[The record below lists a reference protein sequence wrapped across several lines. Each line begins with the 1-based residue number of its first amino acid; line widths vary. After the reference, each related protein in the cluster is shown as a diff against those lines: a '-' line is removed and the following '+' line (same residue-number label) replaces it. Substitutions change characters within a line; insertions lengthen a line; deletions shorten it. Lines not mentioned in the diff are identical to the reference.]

1 MDIYNTLDTV
11 GNGDHANKQQTNGQ
25 AGQAAAGQAAP
36 VAPAQ
41 VAGPASA
48 QQTSTQ
54 QQQVQQ
60 QKGGGRQH
68 QPKKQKKQDPARE
81 VASRLHA
88 ACKQQLSREVLSIYE
103 QAVADGISLQQ
114 HVYNTVL
121 YQAACGDTWEKLARR
136 QFGQQ
141 VQLADDAMSADDV
154 AYVTSKAGSIVDAIQ
169 AHGWKL
175 DEVGYTAMA
184 RVALLQGRPGE
195 AMQWAL
201 RAKEAG
207 QPVRL
212 RSYHPALVGF
222 AHDGDAEQAMQV
234 RGPGPWLLPWQHL
247 AAAAV
252 LRA

>member
-11 GNGDHANKQQTNGQ
+11 ENGDHANKQQANGK
-25 AGQAAAGQAAP
+25 AGSAAAAPAKAAGQA
-36 VAPAQ
+36 
-41 VAGPASA
+41 SA
-48 QQTSTQ
+48 QQSSTQQ

-68 QPKKQKKQDPARE
+68 QPKKQKKLDPARE

-88 ACKQQLSREVLSIYE
+88 ACKQQHSREVLSIYQ

-141 VQLADDAMSADDV
+141 VELADDAMSADDV
-154 AYVTSKAGSIVDAIQ
+154 AYVTSKAGGIVEAIQ

-222 AHDGDAEQAMQV
+222 GHEGDAEQAMQV
-234 RGPGPWLLPWQHL
+234 R
-247 AAAAV
+247 AAV
-252 LRA
+252 LVPP